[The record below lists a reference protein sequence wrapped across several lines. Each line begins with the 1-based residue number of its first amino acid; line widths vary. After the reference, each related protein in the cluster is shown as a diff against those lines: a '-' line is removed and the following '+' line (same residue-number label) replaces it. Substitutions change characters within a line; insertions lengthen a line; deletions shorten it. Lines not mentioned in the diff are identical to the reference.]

1 MAYLPVDEEE
11 QKKQAGAGGDHPL
24 LAGFGGSSSPA
35 PAGGAQAPTV
45 QQPSSGFV
53 PYSAY
58 ANANQGSAAKMASGL
73 AGDID
78 KSAGDAQ
85 LGVANER
92 NKFVDQV
99 HAGSPYYKSP
109 AEGLASWQGGLTQQ
123 QAPAEAP
130 KTKAAYEPTPQA
142 PKAGAGSTYTGP
154 TDFSLSQG
162 ARDASTKAAEQLS
175 NSGDDYGRQALLQK
189 KFGSNGGYTQGESRL
204 DAALTGGAGGGQ
216 FDALKAKY
224 GDLVGQMG
232 QAEVGANQ
240 VAGSAKGMTDATT
253 KANAAQAAWNKY
265 GLNKPFDPNAPKP
278 LGPDATPL
286 ERYHAEHPDSEL
298 AKPQNY
304 DQYMKANAKDWI
316 RGIGQDTDVGG
327 HLLDALGLPN
337 VNDTVTNLF
346 ESGNGPYIGALGKV
360 GDPSNRAIDAF
371 NGIPNKDTARAVYDS
386 MSQSEVA
393 ALEKMPRRARD
404 EWIRNRANQLGLD
417 PG

>member
-11 QKKQAGAGGDHPL
+11 QKKQAAAGGDHPL

-154 TDFSLSQG
+154 SEFSLSQG

-204 DAALTGGAGGGQ
+204 DAALTGGAAGGQ

-232 QAEVGANQ
+232 QAEIGANQ

-253 KANAAQAAWNKY
+253 KANADQAAYSTAMNKAN
-265 GLNKPFDPNAPKP
+265 NKPFSPSAQPSSRSDAWYAAHPGDKGKKRFWDGASMDYDSMMKVPGGLARDYRPEQNAF
-278 LGPDATPL
+278 
-286 ERYHAEHPDSEL
+286 R
-298 AKPQNY
+298 
-304 DQYMKANAKDWI
+304 
-316 RGIGQDTDVGG
+316 
-327 HLLDALGLPN
+327 
-337 VNDTVTNLF
+337 
-346 ESGNGPYIGALGKV
+346 
-360 GDPSNRAIDAF
+360 DAF
-371 NGIPNKDTARAVYDS
+371 GSSAGMAKAVYDS
-386 MSQSEVA
+386 MTQDEFDSMR
-393 ALEKMPRRARD
+393 KMGGPQLKQWLQARARD
-404 EWIRNRANQLGLD
+404 LGVEGQGLSIGGT
-417 PG
+417 PAAVFGGA